1 MTGPDEYTALVDNNV
16 FTNLMAARNL
26 RAAADAAG
34 RHPDRAVELR
44 IEDAELAT
52 WRAAADAI
60 VVPFDATLGV
70 TAQSEG
76 FTRYR
81 HWNFAA
87 TDTDEYPLLLHY
99 PYYLLYT
106 SQVVKQADLVF
117 ALYVCGDC
125 FSAEQKQRDFDH
137 YEPITVRDSSLSAS
151 IQAVMAAEVGHLD
164 LAYDYFR
171 ETSLIDL
178 RDRAGNTD
186 DGLHL
191 ASLAGAW
198 LVAVAGFGGLRDHG
212 DMLAFAPRLPAAL
225 TRLCFRLLYRGR
237 RLLVDLQA
245 DQVRYELT
253 SGEELEL
260 LHHGEAVIVSPG
272 APRRLPYPPPVSES
286 RVSPP
291 PGRQPRRPDGSGIA
305 SGGGAESS
313 CEGRRQLSSG
323 DRSRG
328 SVFVGRFEMHPQS
341 ATGTPRVI
349 GDQLVDDDLLT
360 CELSDA
366 LRDSEVKVT
375 DRVGVSEHGRL
386 KRAVP

>member
-1 MTGPDEYTALVDNNV
+1 
-16 FTNLMAARNL
+16 
-26 RAAADAAG
+26 
-34 RHPDRAVELR
+34 
-44 IEDAELAT
+44 
-52 WRAAADAI
+52 
-60 VVPFDATLGV
+60 
-70 TAQSEG
+70 
-76 FTRYR
+76 
-81 HWNFAA
+81 
-87 TDTDEYPLLLHY
+87 
-99 PYYLLYT
+99 
-106 SQVVKQADLVF
+106 
-117 ALYVCGDC
+117 
-125 FSAEQKQRDFDH
+125 
-137 YEPITVRDSSLSAS
+137 
-151 IQAVMAAEVGHLD
+151 MAAEVGHLD

-212 DMLAFAPRLPAAL
+212 DMLAFAPRLPATL

-260 LHHGEAVIVSPG
+260 LHHGERSDCLARRATSTSVPAARVRVTRLATSGPP
-272 APRRLPYPPPVSES
+272 APPTRWVRNRQRRC
-286 RVSPP
+286 
-291 PGRQPRRPDGSGIA
+291 GA
-305 SGGGAESS
+305 SGER
-313 CEGRRQLSSG
+313 RRQLSSG
-323 DRSRG
+323 DRSCRG

-341 ATGTPRVI
+341 ATGTARVV

-366 LRDSEVKVT
+366 LRDSEVKVA

-386 KRAVP
+386 ERAVA